1 MQSAESV
8 MIVKPGKQEQL
19 PKSML
24 PAGDDEFV
32 GHGTHPVTLLLAVVS
47 PNVPAGQ
54 LMHALD
60 PLICLYFP
68 ASHALHAKTAG
79 ISALV
84 NPSLHTQSLKLVL
97 PTEED
102 ELSGH

>member
-8 MIVKPGKQEQL
+8 VNVKPGKQEQL
-19 PKSML
+19 PTSML
-24 PAGDDEFV
+24 PAGDDELM
-32 GHGTHPVTLLLAVVS
+32 GHGTHPETLLLAVVS
-47 PNVPAGQ
+47 ANVPAGQ

-102 ELSGH
+102 ELPGH